1 MTILDII
8 LIVLAVI
15 AVLVVARV
23 AMKYRHMPAPPLLG
37 PYLDSPIRRWVQPI
51 PQVLQRSGIQPCMT
65 VLEIGAGSGAF
76 IPSVAKLVGER
87 GKVYA
92 LDIQPAMLKQI
103 ERKLAR
109 PENRDIKNFEL
120 KQASAYELP
129 FKDASLDLVYIVTA
143 FPEIPDRGRALRE
156 ISRVL
161 KPGGIL
167 ADTEL
172 LPDPDYP
179 WRSTVIKLARKE
191 GFILEASFGNVWN
204 YTVRFRKTSLK
215 I

>member
-1 MTILDII
+1 MNILNFI
-8 LIVLAVI
+8 LIFIAILILARI
-15 AVLVVARV
+15 

-51 PQVLQRSGIQPCMT
+51 PQVLERSGIQPGMT

-76 IPSVAKLVGER
+76 IPSVARLVGER

-103 ERKLAR
+103 ECKLAK
-109 PENRDIKNFEL
+109 PENRDIKNVEL

-129 FKDASLDLVYIVTA
+129 FKDASLDLVYMVTA

-156 ISRVL
+156 IKRVL
-161 KPGGIL
+161 KPSGIL

-191 GFILEASFGNVWN
+191 GFILEASFGNIWN
-204 YTVRFRKTSLK
+204 YTVRFRKPS
-215 I
+215 